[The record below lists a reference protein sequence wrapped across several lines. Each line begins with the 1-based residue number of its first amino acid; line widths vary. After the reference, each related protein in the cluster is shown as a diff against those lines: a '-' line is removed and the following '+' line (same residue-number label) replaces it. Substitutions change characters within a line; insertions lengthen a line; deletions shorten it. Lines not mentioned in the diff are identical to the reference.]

1 MKTYNIFNFD
11 HRYKTPQE
19 IITDSFKIII
29 TAQHCSNLSKL
40 SKNSSYTFTLD
51 HNFTP
56 VVIDNPAE
64 EGEFVITAIVEI
76 DEEKLDKSF
85 LYPEELERGYIY
97 DVTLVLSFLTGRRVY
112 LENEMDRYSNKF
124 YIDGPVTI
132 NSLLFR
138 QITISNIKKIADY
151 GLDTQFFN
159 TVQSYSINDLLSLTS
174 YCNSSLDKL
183 FTGWAKQN
191 KKTKFENQKY
201 LNSLRDSAYESVLK
215 SLASKVKVIFLKLL
229 FDSNIENRIT
239 EDIKAR
245 IRIDTSPSALYKL
258 KEFLKFY
265 SLYPEED
272 SDENNEKLKWL
283 NRIRNSVAHSGDL
296 PRDNQIS
303 WMTRSEI
310 TTNITFLMLSII
322 QWYFAYVILEIKNHR
337 LDETQNEI
345 KNYFITGKF
354 RNKDIFNETY
364 NEYMNRIIDDWTD
377 NHKL

>member
-1 MKTYNIFNFD
+1 MKIYNIYNFD
-11 HRYKTPQE
+11 HRYKTPKK

-29 TAQHCSNLSKL
+29 TTEHCSNLSKL
-40 SKNSSYTFTLD
+40 SNNSSCTFTLD

-64 EGEFVITAIVEI
+64 EGEFVVTAMVEI
-76 DEEKLDKSF
+76 DEEKLKKSF
-85 LYPEELERGYIY
+85 LYPEELKREYIY

-112 LENEMDRYSNKF
+112 LENEIDRFSNKF
-124 YIDGPVTI
+124 YIDSPVI
-132 NSLLFR
+132 VNSLLFQ
-138 QITISNIKKIADY
+138 QITISNIKKIAEF

-174 YCNSSLDKL
+174 YCNSTLDKL

-191 KKTKFENQKY
+191 KKTKFENQKH
-201 LNSLRDSAYESVLK
+201 LNSLRDLAYENVLN
-215 SLASKVKVIFLKLL
+215 SFAAKVKMIFLNIL
-229 FDSNIENRIT
+229 FKSNIENRII

-245 IRIDTSPSALYKL
+245 IRIDTSPSAFCKL
-258 KEFLKFY
+258 KLFLKYY

-272 SDENNEKLKWL
+272 TDENNEKLKWL

-296 PRDNQIS
+296 PKDNQIS

-310 TTNITFLMLSII
+310 TTNITFLMLSIT
-322 QWYFAYVILEIKNHR
+322 QWYFAYVILDIKNYR
-337 LDETQNEI
+337 LDETQKDI

-364 NEYMNRIIDDWTD
+364 NDYMNRIIDDWTE